1 MTQEV
6 LSRDEAST
14 NQPTYRRQMS
24 RQAANFDHVGETIQT
39 KTRVNRVVFGQE
51 LLRIVVIYEERRRR
65 LYRLLVS

>member
-6 LSRDEAST
+6 LSRDETST
-14 NQPTYRRQMS
+14 NRLTGNKCHAKQQTLITWAKQL
-24 RQAANFDHVGETIQT
+24 QT

-65 LYRLLVS
+65 LYHLLVS